1 MIAEATI
8 GALVARAI
16 VSLAIVLLIV
26 AVAYVV
32 ARRRAGGVAP
42 VAGAGSDRMRLGRR
56 RVAPAPI
63 EVVGRVGLTRG
74 TAAVAVRFGDRVVL
88 IAAAEQGPSNAI
100 TEMSAA
106 DWDEFRTVREPI
118 AATTA
123 TNAVVTPSSP
133 VVGARPSFVEALRQ
147 ATARHA

>member
-1 MIAEATI
+1 VIAAATI

-16 VSLAIVLLIV
+16 ASLAIVLLIV

-42 VAGAGSDRMRLGRR
+42 VAASGSDRMRFGRR
-56 RVAPAPI
+56 RIAPAPI

-118 AATTA
+118 AATG
-123 TNAVVTPSSP
+123 AVAAPSSP
-133 VVGARPSFVEALRQ
+133 VVGARPSFLEALRQ